1 MRTPVSEE
9 SPTPDEVAF
18 RGVMGRFATGVT
30 VMTAL
35 ADGVPHGMTANA
47 VSSVSLEPRL
57 VLVCV
62 ERTTVMA
69 ERVERAGAFALNVLG
84 AGQDGISNRFADG
97 DRPDGDPQFA
107 GLEVASAVTG
117 SPILAEA
124 MAWLDCRVWASYDGG
139 DHVIVVGEVVDLA
152 EVSDASPLLFYR
164 GGYRRLAG

>member
-1 MRTPVSEE
+1 VSEQ
-9 SPTPDEVAF
+9 SPIEDDLAF

-30 VMTAL
+30 VMTAR

-62 ERTTVMA
+62 ERTTVMS

-84 AGQDGISNRFADG
+84 AGQDGVSDRFADG

-107 GLEVASAVTG
+107 GIEVTTAATG

-152 EVSDASPLLFYR
+152 EVSDAGPLLYYR
-164 GGYRRLAG
+164 GGYHRLDG